1 MDKCSICKDTF
12 DLKAEGGI
20 EGLFGMNP
28 IAFCVWCY
36 SNIVDMVK
44 QRTICWCEEE

>member
-1 MDKCSICKDTF
+1 MPKCSICKDTF
-12 DLKAEGGI
+12 DLNAEGGI

-36 SNIVDMVK
+36 SSMVDMVSETTLCSCK
-44 QRTICWCEEE
+44 E